1 MEIVV
6 TLDCKDPGA
15 LARFWEAA
23 LSPMGYRPAFDA
35 PPYLSLV
42 SDGGPT
48 LLLQEV
54 PEPKST
60 KNRMHLDLGVEHL
73 EAEVDRIVGLGART
87 VETDLTEHRYRWA
100 VLADPEGNEFCVFVP
115 PGSP

>member
-15 LARFWEAA
+15 LARFWQAA

-60 KNRMHLDLGVEHL
+60 KNRMHLDVGVEHL
-73 EAEVDRIVGLGART
+73 EAEVDRIVGLGARK
-87 VETDLTEHRYRWA
+87 VETDLTEHGYRWA